1 MNEDQVIGSL
11 KCFAGK
17 VQENFGKLIG
27 SKDQS
32 YKGERKQIVGD
43 AQRNYGEAVE
53 AVKNA
58 RKRINI

>member
-11 KCFAGK
+11 KSFAGK
-17 VQENFGKLIG
+17 VQESFGKLIG
-27 SKDQS
+27 NQDQS
-32 YKGERKQIVGD
+32 YKGLRKQIVGD